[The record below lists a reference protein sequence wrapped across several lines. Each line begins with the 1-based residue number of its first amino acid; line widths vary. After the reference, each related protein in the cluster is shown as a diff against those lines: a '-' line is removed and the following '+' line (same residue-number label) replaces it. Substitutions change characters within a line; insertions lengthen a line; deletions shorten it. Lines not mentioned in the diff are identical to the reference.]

1 MRSPGLIFAALALP
15 SATMAQTPPDAATL
29 KAIETIVPAQSWYPE
44 GYYDVRIAAEA
55 DEKERKR
62 PADERIFDFD
72 DGLGK
77 RFDVVDCSAEGHDP
91 AELDPASARYG
102 FVASEVAR
110 LRADFIRLKLPA
122 AAWIEPLLAFERA
135 EITQAAQASETEI
148 YGIETAEASEAAAT
162 DEIDDSGK
170 PDSYALLAAA
180 VEANRVRLAP
190 KAPKI
195 VVEGGCGAGE
205 GGPVIVRTS
214 PPGGEV
220 LLVNAFAFKVCTRKQ
235 PDPWDRFKCK
245 WNEVETGVER
255 QLAGRYVYQ
264 IRWPDGVV
272 RKGTREIVPNYD
284 EESAVTVT
292 FKKSGS

>member
-1 MRSPGLIFAALALP
+1 MMRKLLATAIFLP
-15 SATMAQTPPDAATL
+15 SAALAQTPPDAAAL
-29 KAIETIVPAQSWYPE
+29 KAIEAAVPAQSWYPE

-55 DEKERKR
+55 DEQERKR

-77 RFDVVDCSAEGHDP
+77 RFDVVDCGAEGHDP

-122 AAWIEPLLAFERA
+122 AAWAEPLLAFEKTQIA
-135 EITQAAQASETEI
+135 EAAKASEAEI
-148 YGIETAEASEAAAT
+148 YGVETAAADDAPIAGESISE
-162 DEIDDSGK
+162 E

-180 VEANRVRLAP
+180 VEANRTRLAP
-190 KAPKI
+190 RAPKI

-214 PPGGEV
+214 PAGGEV

-245 WNEVETGVER
+245 WNEVETGVEK

-264 IRWPDGVV
+264 VRWPDGAI

>member
-1 MRSPGLIFAALALP
+1 MMRRTGWMLAAWALP
-15 SATMAQTPPDAATL
+15 ATAAAQTPPDAAAL
-29 KAIETIVPAQSWYPE
+29 KAIEAGVPSQGWYPD

-110 LRADFIRLKLPA
+110 LRADFTRLKLPA
-122 AAWIEPLLAFERA
+122 AAWAEPLLAFEKAQIA
-135 EITQAAQASETEI
+135 EAATASEAEI
-148 YGIETAEASEAAAT
+148 YGIEAEPIETPVVDAAAS
-162 DEIDDSGK
+162 DE
-170 PDSYALLAAA
+170 PDAYAILAEA

-264 IRWPDGVV
+264 VRWPDGVV